1 MADNSTTSISA
12 TALVFTCRRHA
23 VITLCSETKGL
34 VAKRVVLCTVVMP
47 KETELVTKSHCV
59 ATLACG

>member
-1 MADNSTTSISA
+1 MADNSTNRISA
-12 TALVFTCRRHA
+12 TALVFMCRRPA
-23 VITLCSETKGL
+23 VIPFCSETNGF
-34 VAKRVVLCTVVMP
+34 VARRVVLCTVVMP